1 MIYWTQDLSSKLT
14 ERRNLMALI
23 ASIPILL
30 VIVLMIAFNKPAKV
44 ALPIGWAVA
53 MLIAL
58 FYWRQDA
65 KTAFAWALDGFL
77 EAIGTLVI
85 ILGAILIMNTLK
97 HSGAVTAIQ
106 RVFNN
111 VNPDRRIQAI
121 IVGYVFGAFIEGA
134 AGFGT
139 PAALAAPLLISL
151 GFPPLC
157 AAIVALIY
165 NSVPVVFG
173 AVGTPTNTAA
183 AVVSQSVTDLGGD
196 AEAYKMA
203 LTKYSAISQAACG
216 LFIVFFGVYIMC
228 RLFGKNRSGKEA
240 LAALPF
246 AMFTAVVFDA
256 FFLLMAF
263 FFGPEFPSL
272 VGAILTLFV
281 VILAARKGFLCP
293 KEVWDFEPRENWD
306 HAWLSKQEVKKD
318 VDNGMSYVLAWTPY
332 VLIALI
338 LDATRLNWFGLKT
351 LLTSSAFKVSI
362 KNILG
367 NEKVNW
373 TWNWGWCPG
382 IFPFILVCVLTF
394 FLHKMPMQKVKESF
408 SDTFNQC
415 LGAAIALFF
424 GVSMVYIYRNTGM
437 NAQLSNES
445 MLYAMAEAL
454 AHIFQSAYIIIAP
467 IIGVIGSFMSGSN
480 TVSNTLFSG
489 LQFQTATLVHMSPVL
504 IVALQNIG
512 GAAGNMVCVNNVVA
526 ACATTGTMGN
536 EGKIIKTNALPCLIY
551 CLIAILVLGGMIVL
565 GMDPLGLAA
574 AAG

>member
-1 MIYWTQDLSSKLT
+1 
-14 ERRNLMALI
+14 MALV

-30 VIVLMIAFNKPAKV
+30 VIVLMIALNKPAKV
-44 ALPIGWAVA
+44 ALPIGWVVA
-53 MLIAL
+53 LAIAL
-58 FYWRQDA
+58 FYWKQDTT
-65 KTAFAWALDGFL
+65 TAIAWALDGFL

-85 ILGAILIMNTLK
+85 IFGAILIMNTLK

-111 VNPDRRIQAI
+111 MNPDRRIQAI
-121 IVGYVFGAFIEGA
+121 IVGYVFAAFIEGA

-183 AVVSQSVTDLGGD
+183 TIVGQSVTELGGD
-196 AEAYKMA
+196 TEAYRMA
-203 LTKYSAISQAACG
+203 LTKFSAISQATCG
-216 LFIVFFGVYIMC
+216 LFIVFIGLFVMC
-228 RLFGKNRSGKEA
+228 RMFGKNRSGKDA
-240 LAALPF
+240 VAALPF
-246 AMFTAVVFDA
+246 ALFTAIVFDV
-256 FFLLMAF
+256 FYLIMAI

-293 KEVWDFEPRENWD
+293 RQVWDFEPREQWD
-306 HAWLSKQEVKKD
+306 TSWLSKQEVKKD
-318 VDNGMSYVLAWTPY
+318 VDNGMSAIVAWLPY

-338 LDATRLNWFGLKT
+338 LVGTRLNWFGLKT
-351 LLTSSAFKVSI
+351 LLTGDAFKVKIS
-362 KNILG
+362 NILG
-367 NEKVNW
+367 IEKVNW

-382 IFPFILVCVLTF
+382 IFPFILVCILTF
-394 FLHKMPMQKVKESF
+394 FLHKMPAAKVKEAF
-408 SDTFNQC
+408 SDTFKQC

-437 NAQLSNES
+437 NAQLVSNPNES
-445 MLYAMAEAL
+445 MLYVMALAL

-467 IIGVIGSFMSGSN
+467 IIGVLGAFMSGSN
-480 TVSNTLFSG
+480 TVSNTLFAG
-489 LQFQTATLVHMSPVL
+489 LQFQTATLVKMSPVL

-512 GAAGNMVCVNNVVA
+512 GAAGNMICVNNVVA

-536 EGKIIKTNALPCLIY
+536 EGRIIKTNIIPCLIY
-551 CLIAILVLGGMIVL
+551 CVIAILVLGGLIL
-565 GMDPLGLAA
+565 SSADPLGLAA
-574 AAG
+574 AAA

>member
-1 MIYWTQDLSSKLT
+1 MTAI
-14 ERRNLMALI
+14 I
-23 ASIPILL
+23 ASLPILL
-30 VIVLMIAFNKPAKV
+30 VIILMLAFNWSAKRALPLGWVV
-44 ALPIGWAVA
+44 ALV
-53 MLIAL
+53 IAL
-58 FYWRQDA
+58 LYWKQDFV
-65 KTAFAWALDGFL
+65 TASAWALDGFL

-121 IVGYVFGAFIEGA
+121 IVGFVFAAFIEGA

-165 NSVPVVFG
+165 NSVPVIFG
-173 AVGTPTNTAA
+173 AVGTPTNTASTIVA
-183 AVVSQSVTDLGGD
+183 QSVTDLGGD
-196 AEAYKMA
+196 PEAYRMA
-203 LTKYSAISQAACG
+203 LTKFSAISQATCG
-216 LFIVFFGVYIMC
+216 LFIVFCGVYVMC
-228 RLFGKNRSGKEA
+228 KLFGKNRSGKDA
-240 LAALPF
+240 FAVLPF
-246 AMFTAVVFDA
+246 ALFTAVVFDA
-256 FFLLMAF
+256 IYLVLAI

-272 VGAILTLFV
+272 IGAIITLFI
-281 VILAARKGFLCP
+281 VIIAARAGFLCP
-293 KEVWDFEPRENWD
+293 KKVWDFEPRNEWD
-306 HAWLSKQEVKKD
+306 TTWLSKQEVKQD
-318 VDNGMSYVLAWTPY
+318 VDNGMSAVLAWVPY

-338 LDATRLNWFGLKT
+338 LVATRLNWFGLKT
-351 LLTSSAFKVSI
+351 LLTGDAFKVSI

-367 NEKVNW
+367 NESVNW

-382 IFPFILVCVLTF
+382 VFPFILVCILTF
-394 FLHKMPMQKVKESF
+394 FLHKMPAAKVKEAF
-408 SDTFNQC
+408 VDTFNQV

-437 NAQLSNES
+437 NAVLTDKS
-445 MLYAMAEAL
+445 MLYVMAEAL
-454 AHIFQSAYIIIAP
+454 AKIFQGAYIIIAP
-467 IIGVIGSFMSGSN
+467 IIGVLGAFMSGSN
-480 TVSNTLFSG
+480 TVSNTLFAG
-489 LQFQTATLVHMSPVL
+489 LQFQTATLVKMSPVL

-512 GAAGNMVCVNNVVA
+512 GAAGNMICVNNVVA

-536 EGKIIKTNALPCLIY
+536 EGKIIRTNILPCLIY
-551 CLIAILVLGGMIVL
+551 CVIAILVLGGLIVA
-565 GMDPLGLAA
+565 GYDPLGLVA

>member
-1 MIYWTQDLSSKLT
+1 MT
-14 ERRNLMALI
+14 ACI

-30 VIVLMIAFNKPAKV
+30 VIVLMIAFNWPAKQ
-44 ALPIGWAVA
+44 ALPLGWLVAVA
-53 MLIAL
+53 IAL
-58 FYWRQDA
+58 LYWRQDFVT
-65 KTAFAWALDGFL
+65 TAAWALDGFL

-111 VNPDRRIQAI
+111 VNPDRRVQAI
-121 IVGYVFGAFIEGA
+121 IVGFVFGAFIEGA

-165 NSVPVVFG
+165 NSVPVCFG
-173 AVGTPTNTAA
+173 AVGTPTNTATTIVA
-183 AVVSQSVTDLGGD
+183 QSVTDLGGD
-196 AEAYKMA
+196 VEAYRMA
-203 LTKYSAISQAACG
+203 LTKFSAISQASCG
-216 LFIVFFGVYIMC
+216 LLIVFIGVFVMC
-228 RLFGKNRSGKEA
+228 KMFGKNRSGKEA
-240 LAALPF
+240 FAALPF
-246 AMFTAVVFDA
+246 ALFTAVVFDV
-256 FFLLMAF
+256 FYLIMAV

-293 KEVWDFEPRENWD
+293 KEVWDFEPREQWHSD
-306 HAWLSKQEVKKD
+306 WLSKQEVKQD
-318 VDNGMSYVLAWTPY
+318 VDNGMSAVLAWTPY

-338 LDATRLNWFGLKT
+338 LVGTRLNWFGLKT
-351 LLTSSAFKVSI
+351 LLTSDAFKVRISH
-362 KNILG
+362 ILG
-367 NEKVNW
+367 NESVNW
-373 TWNWGWCPG
+373 VWNWGWCPG
-382 IFPFILVCVLTF
+382 VFPFILICILTF
-394 FLHKMPMQKVKESF
+394 FLHRMPAVKVKEAF
-408 SDTFNQC
+408 SDTFKQC

-437 NAQLSNES
+437 NAQLTSES
-445 MLYAMAEAL
+445 MLYVMAEAL
-454 AHIFQSAYIIIAP
+454 AKIFQGAYIIIAP
-467 IIGVIGSFMSGSN
+467 VIGVLGAFMSGSN
-480 TVSNTLFSG
+480 TVSNTLFAG

-512 GAAGNMVCVNNVVA
+512 GAAGNMICVNNVVA

-551 CLIAILVLGGMIVL
+551 CIIAILVLGGMIMAGV
-565 GMDPLGLAA
+565 DPLGLAA
-574 AAG
+574 AAA

>member
-1 MIYWTQDLSSKLT
+1 
-14 ERRNLMALI
+14 MALI

-30 VIVLMIAFNKPAKV
+30 VIVLMIAFNKPAKI
-44 ALPIGWAVA
+44 ALPIGWVVA
-53 MLIAL
+53 LLIAL

-65 KTAFAWALDGFL
+65 TTTFAWALDGFL
-77 EAIGTLVI
+77 EAIGTFVI
-85 ILGAILIMNTLK
+85 IFGAILIMNTLK

-106 RVFNN
+106 LVFNN

-121 IVGYVFGAFIEGA
+121 IVGFVFGAFIEGA

-165 NSVPVVFG
+165 NSVPVCYG

-183 AVVSQSVTDLGGD
+183 TIVSQAVTDLGGD

-203 LTKYSAISQAACG
+203 LTKFSAISQATCA
-216 LFIVFFGVYIMC
+216 LFIVFFGIFVMC
-228 RLFGKNRSGKEA
+228 KMFGKNKSGKEA
-240 LAALPF
+240 FAALPF
-246 AMFTAVVFDA
+246 ALFTAIVFDV
-256 FFLLMAF
+256 FFLIMAF

-272 VGAILTLFV
+272 VGAILSLFV
-281 VILAARKGFLCP
+281 VIFAARKGFLCP
-293 KEVWDFEPRENWD
+293 KEVWDFEPREEWHSD
-306 HAWLSKQEVKKD
+306 WLSKQEVKQD
-318 VDNGMSYVLAWTPY
+318 VDNGMSAVLAWIPY

-338 LDATRLNWFGLKT
+338 LVGTRLNWFGLKA
-351 LLTSSAFKVSI
+351 LLTSDAFKVRIS
-362 KNILG
+362 NILG
-367 NEKVNW
+367 NDKVNW

-382 IFPFILVCVLTF
+382 VFPFILICIITF
-394 FLHKMPMQKVKESF
+394 FLHKMPFEKVKESV
-408 SDTFNQC
+408 SDTFKQC

-437 NAQLSNES
+437 NAALSDKS
-445 MLYAMAEAL
+445 MLYAMAEAM

-467 IIGVIGSFMSGSN
+467 IIGVLGAFMSGSN
-480 TVSNTLFSG
+480 TVSNTLFAG
-489 LQFQTATLVHMSPVL
+489 LQFQTATLVKMSPVL

-512 GAAGNMVCVNNVVA
+512 GAAGNMICVNNVVA
-526 ACATTGTMGN
+526 ACATPGTMGN

-551 CLIAILVLGGMIVL
+551 CVIAILVLGGMIVF
-565 GMDPLGLAA
+565 GVDPLGLAA
-574 AAG
+574 ATG

>member
-1 MIYWTQDLSSKLT
+1 
-14 ERRNLMALI
+14 MALI
-23 ASIPILL
+23 ASFPILL

-44 ALPIGWAVA
+44 ALPIGWAA
-53 MLIAL
+53 TLLIAL

-65 KTAFAWALDGFL
+65 TTAFAWALDGFL

-139 PAALAAPLLISL
+139 PAALAAPLLISF

-157 AAIVALIY
+157 AAVVALIY
-165 NSVPVVFG
+165 NSVPVCFG

-183 AVVSQSVTDLGGD
+183 TIVSQAVTDLGGE

-203 LTKYSAISQAACG
+203 LTKYSAISQATCG
-216 LFIVFFGVYIMC
+216 LFIVFFGIFIMC
-228 RLFGKNRSGKEA
+228 KLFGKNKSGKDA

-246 AMFTAVVFDA
+246 ALFTAVVFNV
-256 FFLLMAF
+256 FFLIMAT

-272 VGAILTLFV
+272 VGAIITLFI
-281 VILAARKGFLCP
+281 VIVAAKKGFLCP
-293 KEVWDFEPRENWD
+293 KEVWDFEPREKWD
-306 HAWLSKQEVKKD
+306 ADWLSKQEVKKD
-318 VDNGMSYVLAWTPY
+318 VDNGMSAVLAWIPY

-338 LDATRLNWFGLKT
+338 LVATRLNWFGLKT
-351 LLTSSAFKVSI
+351 LLTGSAFKVGI

-367 NEKVNW
+367 IEKVNW

-394 FLHKMPMQKVKESF
+394 FLHKMPAHKVKEAF

-415 LGAAIALFF
+415 LGATIALFF

-445 MLYAMAEAL
+445 MLFAMAEAL
-454 AHIFQSAYIIIAP
+454 AKIFQSAYILIAP
-467 IIGVIGSFMSGSN
+467 IIGVLGAFMSGSN
-480 TVSNTLFSG
+480 TVSNTLFAG

-512 GAAGNMVCVNNVVA
+512 GAAGNMICVNNVVA
-526 ACATTGTMGN
+526 ACATTGTIGN

-551 CLIAILVLGGMIVL
+551 CIISVAVLGGMILL
-565 GMDPLGLAA
+565 GVDPLGLAA

>member
-1 MIYWTQDLSSKLT
+1 
-14 ERRNLMALI
+14 MALI

-30 VIVLMIAFNKPAKV
+30 VIVLMIAFNKPAKI

-53 MLIAL
+53 LLIAL

-65 KTAFAWALDGFL
+65 TTTFAWALDGFL

-85 ILGAILIMNTLK
+85 IFGAILIMNTLK

-121 IVGYVFGAFIEGA
+121 LVGFVFGAFIEGA

-165 NSVPVVFG
+165 NSVPVSYG

-183 AVVSQSVTDLGGD
+183 ATVAQAVEQLGGNK
-196 AEAYKMA
+196 EAFTMA
-203 LTKYSAISQAACG
+203 LTKYTAIGHATCC
-216 LFIVFFGVYIMC
+216 LVFVFIGIFVMC
-228 RLFGKNRSGKEA
+228 KLFGKNKKGKEA
-240 LAALPF
+240 FAALPF
-246 AMFTAVVFDA
+246 ALFTAVTFDVFY
-256 FFLLMAF
+256 LLMAF

-281 VILAARKGFLCP
+281 VIFAAKKGFLCP
-293 KEVWDFEPRENWD
+293 KEVWDFEPREQWHSD
-306 HAWLSKQEVKKD
+306 WLSKQEVKQD
-318 VDNGMSYVLAWTPY
+318 VDNGMSAVLAWIPY

-338 LDATRLNWFGLKT
+338 LVGTRLNWFGLKS
-351 LLTSSAFKVSI
+351 LLTSDAFKVKISH
-362 KNILG
+362 ILG
-367 NEKVNW
+367 IESVNW
-373 TWNWGWCPG
+373 AWNWGWCPG
-382 IFPFILVCVLTF
+382 IFPFILVCILTF
-394 FLHKMPMQKVKESF
+394 FLHKMPMQKVKESI
-408 SDTFNQC
+408 SDTFKQV

-437 NAQLSNES
+437 AAQLTDKS
-445 MLYAMAEAL
+445 MLYVMALGL
-454 AHIFQSAYIIIAP
+454 AQIFQGAYVIIAP
-467 IIGVIGSFMSGSN
+467 VIGVLGAFMSGSN

-512 GAAGNMVCVNNVVA
+512 GAAGNMICVNNVVA

-551 CLIAILVLGGMIVL
+551 CVLAILVLGGMIVF
-565 GMDPLGLAA
+565 GVDPLGLVA
-574 AAG
+574 AAGG

>member
-1 MIYWTQDLSSKLT
+1 
-14 ERRNLMALI
+14 MALI

-53 MLIAL
+53 MLNAL

-173 AVGTPTNTAA
+173 AVGTPTNTAV

>member
-1 MIYWTQDLSSKLT
+1 M
-14 ERRNLMALI
+14 MALI

-30 VIVLMIAFNKPAKV
+30 VIILMIAFNKPAKI
-44 ALPIGWAVA
+44 ALPIGWVTA

-58 FYWRQDA
+58 LYWRQDTT
-65 KTAFAWALDGFL
+65 TAFAWALDGFL

-106 RVFNN
+106 RVFND

-121 IVGYVFGAFIEGA
+121 IVGFVFAAFIEGA

-157 AAIVALIY
+157 AAVVALIY
-165 NSVPVVFG
+165 NSVPVCYG

-183 AVVSQSVTDLGGD
+183 TIVAQSVTDLGGD
-196 AEAYKMA
+196 SEAYRMA
-203 LTKYSAISQAACG
+203 LTKFSAISQATCA
-216 LFIVFFGVYIMC
+216 LFVVFFGVYIMC
-228 RLFGKNRSGKEA
+228 KMFGKNRSGKEA
-240 LAALPF
+240 AAVLPF
-246 AMFTAVVFDA
+246 ALFTAVVFDT
-256 FFLLMAF
+256 FFLIMAF

-272 VGAILTLFV
+272 IGAILTLFV
-281 VILAARKGFLCP
+281 VIIAAKKGFLCP
-293 KEVWDFEPRENWD
+293 KEVWDFEDRKDWD
-306 HAWLSKQEVKKD
+306 SSWLSRQEVKQD
-318 VDNGMSYVLAWTPY
+318 VDNGMSAVLAWLPY

-338 LDATRLNWFGLKT
+338 LVGTRLNWFGIKT
-351 LLTSSAFKVSI
+351 ILTGDAFRVKIS
-362 KNILG
+362 NILG
-367 NEKVNW
+367 IEGVSWN
-373 TWNWGWCPG
+373 WNWGWCPG
-382 IFPFILVCVLTF
+382 IFPFILVCILTF
-394 FLHKMPMQKVKESF
+394 FIHKMPAKKVKEAF
-408 SDTFNQC
+408 VDTFNQC

-437 NAQLSNES
+437 NAQLSSES

-454 AHIFQSAYIIIAP
+454 AGIFRGAYIIIAP
-467 IIGVIGSFMSGSN
+467 FIGVLGAFMSGSN

-489 LQFQTATLVHMSPVL
+489 LQFQTAMLVKMSPVL

-512 GAAGNMVCVNNVVA
+512 GAAGNMICVNNVVA

-536 EGKIIKTNALPCLIY
+536 EGKIIKTNIVPCLIY
-551 CLIAILVLGGMIVL
+551 CAISILVLGGMVL
-565 GMDPLGLAA
+565 AGMDPLGLVAA
-574 AAG
+574 TAA

>member
-1 MIYWTQDLSSKLT
+1 MT
-14 ERRNLMALI
+14 ALI

-30 VIVLMIAFNKPAKV
+30 VIVLMLAFNWPAKR
-44 ALPIGWAVA
+44 ALPLGWVVAVV
-53 MLIAL
+53 IAL
-58 FYWRQDA
+58 LYWKQDFT
-65 KTAFAWALDGFL
+65 TAGAWALDGFL

-121 IVGYVFGAFIEGA
+121 IVGFVFAAFIEGA

-165 NSVPVVFG
+165 NSVPVVYG

-183 AVVSQSVTDLGGD
+183 TIVSQAVSDLGAD
-196 AEAYKMA
+196 PEAYRMA
-203 LTKYSAISQAACG
+203 LTKFSAISQATCA
-216 LFIVFFGVYIMC
+216 LFIVFFGVFVMC
-228 RLFGKNRSGKEA
+228 KMFGKNRSGKDA
-240 LAALPF
+240 WAVLPF
-246 AMFTAVVFDA
+246 ALFTAVVFDVI
-256 FFLLMAF
+256 FLVLAI

-272 VGAILTLFV
+272 IGAIITLFI
-281 VILAARKGFLCP
+281 VIVAARAGFLCP
-293 KEVWDFEPRENWD
+293 KKVWDFEPRNEWD
-306 HAWLSKQEVKKD
+306 ASWLSKQEVKQD
-318 VDNGMSYVLAWTPY
+318 VDNGMSAVLAWVPY

-338 LDATRLNWFGLKT
+338 LVGTRLNWFGLKT
-351 LLTSSAFKVSI
+351 LLTSDAFKVGI
-362 KNILG
+362 HNILG
-367 NEKVNW
+367 NENVNW

-382 IFPFILVCVLTF
+382 VFPFILVCILTF
-394 FLHKMPMQKVKESF
+394 FLHRMPGKKVKEAF
-408 SDTFNQC
+408 VDTFNQT

-437 NAQLSNES
+437 NAALTDKS
-445 MLYAMAEAL
+445 MLYVMAEAL
-454 AHIFQSAYIIIAP
+454 ANIFKGAYIIIAP
-467 IIGVIGSFMSGSN
+467 IIGVLGAFMSGSN
-480 TVSNTLFSG
+480 TVSNTLFAG
-489 LQFQTATLVHMSPVL
+489 LQFQTAQLVKMSPVL

-512 GAAGNMVCVNNVVA
+512 GAAGNMICVNNVVA

-536 EGKIIKTNALPCLIY
+536 EGKIIRTNVVPCLIY
-551 CLIAILVLGGMIVL
+551 CIIAIIVLGGLILAGV
-565 GMDPLGLAA
+565 DPLDLVKLSG
-574 AAG
+574 

>member
-1 MIYWTQDLSSKLT
+1 M
-14 ERRNLMALI
+14 MALI

-30 VIVLMIAFNKPAKV
+30 VIILMIAFNKPAKI
-44 ALPIGWAVA
+44 ALPIGWVTA

-58 FYWRQDA
+58 LYWRQDTT
-65 KTAFAWALDGFL
+65 TAFAWALDGFL

-106 RVFNN
+106 RVFND

-121 IVGYVFGAFIEGA
+121 IVGFVFAAFIEGA

-157 AAIVALIY
+157 AAVVALIY
-165 NSVPVVFG
+165 NSVPVCYG

-183 AVVSQSVTDLGGD
+183 TIVAQSVTDLGGD
-196 AEAYKMA
+196 SEAYRMA
-203 LTKYSAISQAACG
+203 LTKFSAISQATCA
-216 LFIVFFGVYIMC
+216 LFVVFFGVYIMC
-228 RLFGKNRSGKEA
+228 KMFGKNRSGKEA
-240 LAALPF
+240 AAVLPF
-246 AMFTAVVFDA
+246 ALFTAVVFDT
-256 FFLLMAF
+256 FFLIMAF

-272 VGAILTLFV
+272 IGAILTLFV
-281 VILAARKGFLCP
+281 VIIAAKKGFLCP
-293 KEVWDFEPRENWD
+293 KEVWDFEDRKDWD
-306 HAWLSKQEVKKD
+306 SSWLSRQEVKQD
-318 VDNGMSYVLAWTPY
+318 VDNGMSAVLAWLPY

-338 LDATRLNWFGLKT
+338 LVGTRLNWFGIKT
-351 LLTSSAFKVSI
+351 ILTGDAFRVKIS
-362 KNILG
+362 NILG
-367 NEKVNW
+367 IEGVSWN
-373 TWNWGWCPG
+373 WNWGWCPG
-382 IFPFILVCVLTF
+382 IFPFILVCILTF
-394 FLHKMPMQKVKESF
+394 FIHKMPAKKVKEAF
-408 SDTFNQC
+408 VDTFNQC

-437 NAQLSNES
+437 NAQLSSES

-454 AHIFQSAYIIIAP
+454 AGIFRGAYIIIAP
-467 IIGVIGSFMSGSN
+467 FIGVLGAFMSGSN

-489 LQFQTATLVHMSPVL
+489 LQFQTAMLVKMSPVL

-512 GAAGNMVCVNNVVA
+512 GAAGNMICVNNVVA

-536 EGKIIKTNALPCLIY
+536 EGKIIKTNIVPCLIY
-551 CLIAILVLGGMIVL
+551 CAISILVLGGMVL
-565 GMDPLGLAA
+565 AGMDPLGLVAA
-574 AAG
+574 AAA